1 MRIFVTLAVISF
13 FWILFAQ
20 SCMKFRTSDSLAKA
34 QFEEK
39 SIPFKGE
46 YFKAGNT
53 TLHYVEASRDS
64 SLPLLIFVHGSPGSW
79 DAFEP
84 YLKDSAL
91 LLHYSIISI
100 DRPGFGYSDFGKA
113 QNLNQQSKEI
123 SLLLHHLNNGKPLC
137 LVGHSLGGPM
147 VVKLV
152 ADNPELPINNLVIL
166 AGSVDPSEEKPEGWR
181 NTLDRTPLRYLLPG
195 AMRPS
200 NAELLMF
207 KQDVDEMPEAL
218 SKITCK
224 VLIMQGRKDTFVPPG
239 NATYAQQHLTRA
251 SEVRI
256 VWFDDENHFIPWT
269 KFSDIRDS
277 LLTLN
282 INAGKALPQNAT
294 NGN

>member
-1 MRIFVTLAVISF
+1 MRIFVTLAVIAFS
-13 FWILFAQ
+13 WIVFAQ
-20 SCMKFRTSDSLAKA
+20 SCMKFRTSDSLAKS

-39 SIPFKGE
+39 SIPFKGS
-46 YFKAGNT
+46 YFKANST

-79 DAFEP
+79 DAFDP
-84 YLKDSAL
+84 YLKDSML
-91 LLHYSIISI
+91 LLHYGIISI

-113 QNLNQQSKEI
+113 QNLDQQAKEI
-123 SLLLHHLNNGKPLC
+123 SLLLHHLSNGKPIC

-152 ADNPELPINNLVIL
+152 ADNPDLPINNLVIL
-166 AGSVDPSEEKPEGWR
+166 AGSLDPSEEKPEGWR

-207 KQDVDEMPEAL
+207 KQDVNEMPEAL
-218 SKITCK
+218 SKVRCR
-224 VLIMQGRKDTFVPPG
+224 VLIMQGKKDTFVPPG
-239 NATYAQQHLTRA
+239 NATYAQQHLTHA
-251 SEVRI
+251 SKVRI
-256 VWFDDENHFIPWT
+256 VWFEDENHFIPWT
-269 KFSDIRDS
+269 KFNDIRDS

-282 INAGKALPQNAT
+282 LNEPVTPPRPEKRGR
-294 NGN
+294 